1 MSALA
6 WEPDQPT
13 DIFFN
18 GLSTLISVY
27 FILKPGS
34 LGLSRDRLKLGVQ
47 RPTVACA
54 SRGGQQSPPGTRV
67 PSSII
72 SSHRVLSFCTF
83 QSRGH
88 RCGYE
93 SRDWFRRE
101 VSASAGSLLERR
113 GGEPVSQVWTIAVV
127 GREVDAQGGSH
138 PAISLL
144 NPQGSVRKEPSWPVD
159 SDFIS

>member
-47 RPTVACA
+47 KPTVACA
-54 SRGGQQSPPGTRV
+54 SRGGQQSPPGTRMYPPASSV
-67 PSSII
+67 PTM
-72 SSHRVLSFCTF
+72 FCHF
-83 QSRGH
+83 AHFSP
-88 RCGYE
+88 
-93 SRDWFRRE
+93 E
-101 VSASAGSLLERR
+101 VTGVGMKAEIGLEER
-113 GGEPVSQVWTIAVV
+113 
-127 GREVDAQGGSH
+127 
-138 PAISLL
+138 
-144 NPQGSVRKEPSWPVD
+144 
-159 SDFIS
+159 